1 MAMHLIA
8 ETVFQ
13 APAGELQVL
22 DKIGLVIAESIL
34 LVVVLVVY
42 PVLARAWLPP
52 SAAPPRG
59 LNLPQGSVRSM
70 LALTSVGTLVVVA
83 TFGAHAFTADQY
95 ERVITVLSALAGP
108 ILGFYFGSRHAE
120 SRRGPATGPAPD
132 RPADLAMSGT
142 DPASTPTPTS
152 G

>member
-1 MAMHLIA
+1 MMLPLIA
-8 ETVFQ
+8 EAVVQDPTGGV
-13 APAGELQVL
+13 QVP
-22 DKIGLVIAESIL
+22 DKTGLVIAQSFL
-34 LVVVLVVY
+34 LVIVLVGY
-42 PVLARAWLPP
+42 PLLAQFKPPP

-120 SRRGPATGPAPD
+120 SRHAPVAD
-132 RPADLAMSGT
+132 RPADDSAFGA
-142 DPASTPTPTS
+142 DPANDPAQVR
-152 G
+152 

>member
-1 MAMHLIA
+1 MTSSFVA
-8 ETVFQ
+8 EAVLQ
-13 APAGELQVL
+13 ASVGESHAP
-22 DKIGLVIAESIL
+22 DRTGLVVAESIL
-34 LVVVLVVY
+34 LAIVLIGY
-42 PVLARAWLPP
+42 PLLARFRLPP

-70 LALTSVGTLVVVA
+70 LALTSIGTLVVVA

-120 SRRGPATGPAPD
+120 SRLDQSTD
-132 RPADLAMSGT
+132 RPG
-142 DPASTPTPTS
+142 
-152 G
+152 

>member
-1 MAMHLIA
+1 MTLPPIA
-8 ETVFQ
+8 EAIIQDSTGGVQ
-13 APAGELQVL
+13 AP
-22 DKIGLVIAESIL
+22 DTMGLVIAEAIL
-34 LVVVLVVY
+34 LVIVLIVY
-42 PVLARAWLPP
+42 PWLARRNPPP

-83 TFGAHAFTADQY
+83 TFGAHAFTAEQY

-120 SRRGPATGPAPD
+120 SRHDPVAD
-132 RPADLAMSGT
+132 RPADDSASGA
-142 DPASTPTPTS
+142 DPAK
-152 G
+152 